1 MADTENSKSRVLII
15 GGTGRLGQ
23 RFVRASLAC
32 SHPTYVL
39 FRPQAANDLA
49 KVDLLISFKKAGA
62 HLLQGSLDDHESLV
76 AALKQVDVVISAMAG
91 TMVRNDILQQ
101 LKLLEAIKE
110 AGNIKR
116 FLPSEFGVDPDR
128 LVNSIE
134 PENPVMIDKRK
145 VRRAIEAAKVPYTY
159 IMANCF
165 AGIFL
170 GGMGQFG
177 QGFIPSTERVSLY
190 GDAKTKVIWVDE
202 DDIASYTIR
211 AIDDPRTENRKV
223 HIRPPAN
230 ILSQGEV
237 VEIWEKIIG
246 HPLEKTQISGEDW
259 LKTIEGKPLE
269 IQTIISHAYEI
280 FYEGCTTNFEI
291 GADEKEASQLY
302 HDVKYTSV
310 ESYLKLY
317 V

>member
-15 GGTGRLGQ
+15 GGTGHLGQ

-39 FRPQAANDLA
+39 FRPQAAHNLG

-62 HLLQGSLDDHESLV
+62 HLVQGSLDDHESLV
-76 AALKQVDVVISAMAG
+76 TALKQVDVVVSALAG
-91 TMVRNDILQQ
+91 TIVRNGILQQ
-101 LKLLEAIKE
+101 LKLLEAIE
-110 AGNIKR
+110 AAGNIKR

-128 LVNSIE
+128 LVDSIE
-134 PENPVMIDKRK
+134 PEHPVMIDKRK
-145 VRRAIEAAKVPYTY
+145 
-159 IMANCF
+159 
-165 AGIFL
+165 
-170 GGMGQFG
+170 FG
-177 QGFIPSTERVSLY
+177 QGFIPSTERVTLY

-211 AIDDPRTENRKV
+211 AIDDPRTEIRKV

-246 HPLEKTQISGEDW
+246 HPLDKTQISKEDW
-259 LKTIEGKPLE
+259 LKTMEGKPFE
-269 IQTIISHAYEI
+269 VQAIISHAYDI

-291 GADEKEASQLY
+291 GADEKEACQLY